1 MRHLDYMPRV
11 DSETL
16 RALLLSVKRGE
27 VSIQSAASR
36 LEVWPVEELGYA
48 VVDHHRA
55 VRQGMPEVVLGES
68 KTPEQVVGIAQALLA
83 RTGNVLITRVDPAK
97 AELICQALPALRYV
111 EAARVLVSEARHLT
125 PLNNAPVCLVTAGTS
140 DIPVAEEA
148 AETLNACGVT
158 LERVYDVGVAGL
170 HRVLGQLDTLRAAPV
185 VIVIAGM
192 EGALS
197 SVIGGLV
204 AAPVIAVPT
213 SVGYGT
219 ALSGFTALFGMLTGC
234 AAGVTVVNIDN
245 GFGAGLAA
253 FRILRGAAQ

>member
-1 MRHLDYMPRV
+1 M
-11 DSETL
+11 DSESL
-16 RALLLSVKRGE
+16 RALLLGVQRGE
-27 VSIQSAASR
+27 VPIQSALER

-68 KTPEQVVGIAQALLA
+68 KTAEQVIGIAQALLG

-97 AELICQALPALRYV
+97 AELVTRALPELRYHA
-111 EAARVLVSEARHLT
+111 AARVLTSERRQVT
-125 PLNNAPVCLVTAGTS
+125 PLGNTPVCVVTAGTS
-140 DIPVAEEA
+140 DVPVAEEA
-148 AETLNACGVT
+148 AETLLACGVG

-170 HRVLGQLDTLRAAPV
+170 HRLLGQLDTLRAAPV

-192 EGALS
+192 EGALA
-197 SVIGGLV
+197 SVVGGLV

-219 ALSGFTALFGMLTGC
+219 ALSGFAALFGMLTGC
-234 AAGVTVVNIDN
+234 AAGVSVVNIDN
-245 GFGAGLAA
+245 GFGAAMAA
-253 FRILRGAAQ
+253 FRIVREAKL